1 MPKHNTTTNYLK
13 VVKPDDFKKNIG
25 INNIE
30 IVGKLVTKEKF
41 INGMIR
47 MTLEI
52 VSEMDNENNDYDND
66 NEKFETY
73 LKSLRRLG

>member
-73 LKSLRRLG
+73 LKSLSRLG